1 MKVKRLLLAT
11 RNPGKTEELKSL
23 LGDLPALELCTPE
36 QIGLNLEVEESGQDY
51 AENAA
56 LKAGAFAKASG
67 LPALADDSGLEVE
80 ALNGAP
86 GLYSARFSPLSQ
98 ATDADRRAHLLAALA
113 GKPRPWKAR
122 FRSTVAI
129 ALPSG
134 EMRLAHG
141 ECEGE
146 IIPEE
151 RGQGGFGY
159 DRIFLLEGQGRT
171 MAELSMK
178 EKNRLSHRAR
188 AIAEAKKI
196 LGELLSLA

>member
-1 MKVKRLLLAT
+1 MKTKRLLLAT

-56 LKAGAFAKASG
+56 LKARAFAKVSG
-67 LPALADDSGLEVE
+67 LPALADDSGLEVD

-86 GLYSARFSPLSQ
+86 GLFSARFSPLFQ
-98 ATDADRRAHLLAALA
+98 ATDADRRAHLLEVLA

-122 FRSTVAI
+122 FRSTVCV
-129 ALPSG
+129 ALPNG

-141 ECEGE
+141 ECNGE

-159 DRIFLLEGQGRT
+159 DRIFLLEGQGRS

-178 EKNRLSHRAR
+178 EKNQLSHRAR
-188 AIAEAKKI
+188 AIAEAKKM